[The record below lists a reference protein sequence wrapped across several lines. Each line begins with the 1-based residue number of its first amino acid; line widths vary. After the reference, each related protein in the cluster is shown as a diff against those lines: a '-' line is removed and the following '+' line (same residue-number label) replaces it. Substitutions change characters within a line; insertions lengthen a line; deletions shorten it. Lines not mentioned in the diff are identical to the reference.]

1 MFTDESALILEELE
15 EIGVRVTEKDIYSP
29 EPIDSN
35 CNLVIAVNQ
44 LSNNI
49 VVKNSIDS
57 VKSGGFLLFVESK
70 KPTEQQLKATGL
82 ELVANLQSQ
91 DNMIFVLLR
100 KVNKNLIFL

>member
-1 MFTDESALILEELE
+1 MEQLEEFG
-15 EIGVRVTEKDIYSP
+15 IRVKEKDIYSP

-44 LSNNI
+44 FSNNI

-57 VKSGGFLLFVESK
+57 VKSGGFLLFIESEK
-70 KPTEQQLKATGL
+70 LTEQQLKATGL

-91 DNMIFVLLR
+91 DNKTFILLR
-100 KVNKNLIFL
+100 KVNKNIYL